1 MSKYSKIMTMRNGG
15 KMEIKTASVGLFA
28 KLVSRLPAYQTG
40 LRKNV
45 DMVGISKEAIQK
57 GAFKKAFPEKFDK
70 ALQAYKRG
78 DKEML
83 KGLKLKDAGSG
94 IKSPDAGDLARAG
107 DSSKYVER
115 ATKALGIGA
124 TGAVVESET
133 GIIDKLKKIF
143 NKE

>member
-15 KMEIKTASVGLFA
+15 KMEIKTASIGLFA
-28 KLVSRLPAYQTG
+28 KG
-40 LRKNV
+40 LRRGI

-83 KGLKLKDAGSG
+83 KGLKLKDAGSEIG
-94 IKSPDAGDLARAG
+94 SPGASELARAG
-107 DSSKYVER
+107 VSSKYVER
-115 ATKALGIGA
+115 ATKASGIGA
-124 TGAVVESET
+124 TGAVAESET
-133 GIIDKLKKIF
+133 GVIDKLKKLIF
-143 NKE
+143 TK

>member
-15 KMEIKTASVGLFA
+15 KMEIKTASIGLFA
-28 KLVSRLPAYQTG
+28 KG
-40 LRKNV
+40 LRKGI

-57 GAFKKAFPEKFDK
+57 GALKKSFPEKFDK
-70 ALQAYKRG
+70 DLQAYKRG